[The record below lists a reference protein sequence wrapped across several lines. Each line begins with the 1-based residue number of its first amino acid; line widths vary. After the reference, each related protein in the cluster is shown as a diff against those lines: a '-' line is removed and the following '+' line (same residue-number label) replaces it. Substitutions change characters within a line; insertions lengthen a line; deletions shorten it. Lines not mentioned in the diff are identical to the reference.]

1 MLPAIV
7 GGGLALLG
15 GLISSDA
22 QQSAAEA
29 SANAQKEAARI
40 AAEEARFR
48 PVGVTTRFGTSKFTF
63 DDNGRLSGAGYTLD
77 PALAAIRDRMLSQA
91 GGQGMG
97 LTDQGLGAAQSLF
110 GLGQQYLAQSPQE
123 AAQRWMQSQQAVLQP
138 GREAALARTRQGL
151 FNTGRGGLGI
161 SQGGDLAATNPEMA
175 AYYNAIAQ
183 QDAQLAAQAQE
194 QGRAQ
199 TQFGAGLFGLGAQAA
214 QAGYSPFQT
223 QLGLAGKIEGMG
235 QSALDIG
242 STLGG
247 RAAQAGAQ
255 SGQSLLAGGL
265 GAARTMQAAN
275 QYSPFGAALS
285 GLGSNQQLIQGIQ
298 NWMSPSAAPDLSV
311 VGYNGPDRGLWF

>member
-1 MLPAIV
+1 MPWIAA
-7 GGGLALLG
+7 GASLLG
-15 GLISSDA
+15 GLVSSNA
-22 QQSAAEA
+22 NRQAAKT
-29 SANAQKEAARI
+29 SANAQTEAARI

-48 PVGVTTRFGTSKFTF
+48 PVGVTTRFGTSNFAF
-63 DDNGRLSGAGYTLD
+63 DENGRLAGAGYTLD

-97 LTDQGLGAAQSLF
+97 LADQGLGAAQNLF

-123 AAQRWMQSQQAVLQP
+123 AAQQWMQSQQAVLQP

-161 SQGGDLAATNPEMA
+161 SQGGNLAATNPEMA

-223 QLGLAGKIEGMG
+223 QLGLAGNIEGLG

-247 RAAQAGAQ
+247 RASQAGAQ

-275 QYSPFGAALS
+275 QTSGLGAAIS

-298 NWMSPSAAPDLSV
+298 NWMNPPAAPDLSV

>member
-1 MLPAIV
+1 MPFIAA
-7 GGGLALLG
+7 GAALLG
-15 GLISSDA
+15 GALSSNA
-22 QQSAAEA
+22 QRSAARTA
-29 SANAQKEAARI
+29 ANAQTEAARI

-48 PVGVTTRFGTSKFTF
+48 PVGVTTRFGTSNFTF
-63 DDNGRLSGAGYTLD
+63 DENGRLAGAGYTLD

-97 LTDQGLGAAQSLF
+97 LADQGLGAAQSLF

-123 AAQRWMQSQQAVLQP
+123 AAQQWMQSQQAVLQP
-138 GREAALARTRQGL
+138 AREAALARTRQGL

-223 QLGLAGKIEGMG
+223 QLGLAGNIEGMG

-247 RAAQAGAQ
+247 RASQAGAQ

-275 QYSPFGAALS
+275 QTSGLGAAIS
-285 GLGSNQQLIQGIQ
+285 GLGSNQQLIQGIK

>member
-1 MLPAIV
+1 MPFIAA
-7 GGGLALLG
+7 GAALLG
-15 GLISSDA
+15 GALSSNA
-22 QQSAAEA
+22 QRSAARTA
-29 SANAQKEAARI
+29 ANAQTEAARI

-48 PVGVTTRFGTSKFTF
+48 PVGVTTRFGTSNFTF
-63 DDNGRLSGAGYTLD
+63 DENGRLAGAGYTLD

-97 LTDQGLGAAQSLF
+97 LADQGLGAAQSLF
-110 GLGQQYLAQSPQE
+110 GLGEQYLAQSPQE
-123 AAQRWMQSQQAVLQP
+123 AAQQWMQAQQAVLQP

-223 QLGLAGKIEGMG
+223 QLGLAGNIEGMG

-247 RAAQAGAQ
+247 RASQAGAQ

-265 GAARTMQAAN
+265 GAARTMQTAN
-275 QYSPFGAALS
+275 QTSGLGAAIS
-285 GLGSNQQLIQGIQ
+285 GLGSNQQLIQGIK
-298 NWMSPSAAPDLSV
+298 NWMTPSAAPDLSV

>member
-1 MLPAIV
+1 MPWIAA
-7 GGGLALLG
+7 GASLLG
-15 GLISSDA
+15 GLVSSNA
-22 QQSAAEA
+22 NRQAAKA
-29 SANAQKEAARI
+29 SANAQIEAARI

-48 PVGVTTRFGTSKFTF
+48 PVGVTTRFGTSNFTF
-63 DDNGRLSGAGYTLD
+63 DENGRLTGAGYNLD

-97 LTDQGLGAAQSLF
+97 LADQGLGAAENLF

-123 AAQRWMQSQQAVLQP
+123 AAQQWMQSQQAVLQP

-223 QLGLAGKIEGMG
+223 QLGLAGNIEGMG

-247 RAAQAGAQ
+247 RASQAGAQ

-275 QYSPFGAALS
+275 QTSGLGAAIS
-285 GLGSNQQLIQGIQ
+285 GLGSNQQLIQGIK
-298 NWMSPSAAPDLSV
+298 NWMTPSAAPDLSV

>member
-1 MLPAIV
+1 MPFIAA
-7 GGGLALLG
+7 GAALLG
-15 GLISSDA
+15 GALSSNA
-22 QQSAAEA
+22 QRSAART
-29 SANAQKEAARI
+29 SANAQTEAARI

-48 PVGVTTRFGTSKFTF
+48 PVGVTTRFGTSNFTF
-63 DDNGRLSGAGYTLD
+63 DENGRLAGAGYTLD

-97 LTDQGLGAAQSLF
+97 LADQGLGAAQNLF

-123 AAQRWMQSQQAVLQP
+123 AAQQWMQSQQAVLQP

-223 QLGLAGKIEGMG
+223 QLGLAGNIEGMG

-247 RAAQAGAQ
+247 RASQAGAQ

-275 QYSPFGAALS
+275 QTSGLGAAIS
-285 GLGSNQQLIQGIQ
+285 GLGSNQQLIQGIK

>member
-1 MLPAIV
+1 MPFIAA
-7 GGGLALLG
+7 GAALLG
-15 GLISSDA
+15 GALSSNA
-22 QQSAAEA
+22 QRSAART
-29 SANAQKEAARI
+29 SANAQTEAARI

-48 PVGVTTRFGTSKFTF
+48 PVGVTTRFGTSNFTF
-63 DDNGRLSGAGYTLD
+63 DENGRLAGAGYNLD

-97 LTDQGLGAAQSLF
+97 LADQGLGAAQSLF
-110 GLGQQYLAQSPQE
+110 GLGEQYLAQSPQE
-123 AAQRWMQSQQAVLQP
+123 AAQQWMQSQQAVLQP

-223 QLGLAGKIEGMG
+223 QLGLAGNIEGMG

-247 RAAQAGAQ
+247 RASQAGAQ

-275 QYSPFGAALS
+275 QTSGLGAAIS
-285 GLGSNQQLIQGIQ
+285 GLGSNQQLIQGIK
-298 NWMSPSAAPDLSV
+298 NWMNPPTPDLSV
-311 VGYNGPDRGLWF
+311 VGYNGFDRGDVF

>member
-1 MLPAIV
+1 MPFIAA
-7 GGGLALLG
+7 GAALLG
-15 GLISSDA
+15 GALSSNA
-22 QQSAAEA
+22 QRSAARTA
-29 SANAQKEAARI
+29 ANAQTEAARI

-48 PVGVTTRFGTSKFTF
+48 PVGVTTRFGTSNFTF
-63 DDNGRLSGAGYTLD
+63 DENGRLAGAGYNLD

-97 LTDQGLGAAQSLF
+97 LADQGLGAAQNLF
-110 GLGQQYLAQSPQE
+110 GLGQQYLAQNPQE
-123 AAQRWMQSQQAVLQP
+123 AAQQWMQAQQAVLQP

-223 QLGLAGKIEGMG
+223 QLGLAGNIEGMG

-247 RAAQAGAQ
+247 RASQAGAQ

-275 QYSPFGAALS
+275 QTSGLGAAIS
-285 GLGSNQQLIQGIQ
+285 GLGSNQQLIQGIK
-298 NWMSPSAAPDLSV
+298 NWMTPSAAPDLSV

>member
-1 MLPAIV
+1 MPFIAA
-7 GGGLALLG
+7 GASLLG
-15 GLISSDA
+15 GLVSSNA
-22 QQSAAEA
+22 NRQAAKA
-29 SANAQKEAARI
+29 SANAQKEAARL

-48 PVGVTTRFGTSKFTF
+48 PIGVTTRFGTSNFTF
-63 DDNGRLSGAGYTLD
+63 DENGRLAGAGYNLD

-97 LTDQGLGAAQSLF
+97 LADQGLGAAQNLF

-123 AAQRWMQSQQAVLQP
+123 AAQQWMQSQQAVLQP

-223 QLGLAGKIEGMG
+223 QLGLARNIEGMG

-242 STLGG
+242 SALGG
-247 RAAQAGAQ
+247 RASQAGAQ

-265 GAARTMQAAN
+265 GAAKTMQAAN
-275 QYSPFGAALS
+275 QTSPFGAALS

>member
-1 MLPAIV
+1 MPWIAA
-7 GGGLALLG
+7 GASLLG
-15 GLISSDA
+15 GLVSSNA
-22 QQSAAEA
+22 NRQAAKT
-29 SANAQKEAARI
+29 SANAQTEAARI

-48 PVGVTTRFGTSKFTF
+48 PVGVTTRFGTSNFTF
-63 DDNGRLSGAGYTLD
+63 DENGRLAGAGYTID

-97 LTDQGLGAAQSLF
+97 LADQGLGAAQSLF
-110 GLGQQYLAQSPQE
+110 GLGEQYLAQSPQE
-123 AAQRWMQSQQAVLQP
+123 AAQQWMQSQQAVLQP
-138 GREAALARTRQGL
+138 AREAALARTRQGL

-199 TQFGAGLFGLGAQAA
+199 TQFGAGLFGLGSQAA
-214 QAGYSPFQT
+214 AAGYSPFQT
-223 QLGLAGKIEGMG
+223 QLGLAGNIEGMG

-247 RAAQAGAQ
+247 RASQAGAQ

-275 QYSPFGAALS
+275 QTSGLGAAIS

-298 NWMSPSAAPDLSV
+298 NWMSPPAPDLSV

>member
-1 MLPAIV
+1 MPWIAA
-7 GGGLALLG
+7 GASLLG
-15 GLISSDA
+15 GLVSSNA
-22 QQSAAEA
+22 NRQAAKT
-29 SANAQKEAARI
+29 SANAQAEAARI

-48 PVGVTTRFGTSKFTF
+48 PVGVTTRFGTSNFTF
-63 DDNGRLSGAGYTLD
+63 DENGRLAGAGYTLD

-97 LTDQGLGAAQSLF
+97 LADQGLGAAQSLF
-110 GLGQQYLAQSPQE
+110 GLGEQYLAQSPQE
-123 AAQRWMQSQQAVLQP
+123 AAQQWMQSQQAVLQP

-223 QLGLAGKIEGMG
+223 QLGLAGNIEGMG

-247 RAAQAGAQ
+247 RASQAGAQ

-275 QYSPFGAALS
+275 QTSGLGAAIS
-285 GLGSNQQLIQGIQ
+285 GLGSNQQLIQGIK
-298 NWMSPSAAPDLSV
+298 NWMNPPTPDLSV
-311 VGYNGPDRGLWF
+311 VGYNGFDRGDVF

>member
-1 MLPAIV
+1 MPFIAA
-7 GGGLALLG
+7 GAALLG
-15 GLISSDA
+15 GALSSNA
-22 QQSAAEA
+22 QRSAARTA
-29 SANAQKEAARI
+29 ANAQTEAARI

-48 PVGVTTRFGTSKFTF
+48 PVGVTTRFGTSNFTF
-63 DDNGRLSGAGYTLD
+63 DENGRLAGAGYNLD

-97 LTDQGLGAAQSLF
+97 LADQGLGAAQNLF

-123 AAQRWMQSQQAVLQP
+123 AAQQWMQSQQAVLQP
-138 GREAALARTRQGL
+138 AREAALARTRQGL

-223 QLGLAGKIEGMG
+223 QLGLAGNIEGMG

-247 RAAQAGAQ
+247 RASQAGAQ

-275 QYSPFGAALS
+275 QTS
-285 GLGSNQQLIQGIQ
+285 GLGAAISGLASNQQLTQGIA
-298 NWMSPSAAPDLSV
+298 NWLNKPSAAPDLSV

>member
-1 MLPAIV
+1 MPWIAA
-7 GGGLALLG
+7 GASLLG
-15 GLISSDA
+15 GLVSSNA
-22 QQSAAEA
+22 NRQAAKT
-29 SANAQKEAARI
+29 SANAQAEAARI

-48 PVGVTTRFGTSKFTF
+48 PVGVTTRFGTSNFTF
-63 DDNGRLSGAGYTLD
+63 DENGRLAGAGYTLD

-97 LTDQGLGAAQSLF
+97 LADQGLGAAQNLF

-123 AAQRWMQSQQAVLQP
+123 AAQQWMQSQQAVLQP
-138 GREAALARTRQGL
+138 AREAALARTRQGL

-223 QLGLAGKIEGMG
+223 QLGLAGNIEGMG

-247 RAAQAGAQ
+247 RASQAGAQ

-275 QYSPFGAALS
+275 QTSGLGAAIS
-285 GLGSNQQLIQGIQ
+285 GLGSNQQLIQGIK
-298 NWMSPSAAPDLSV
+298 NWMSTPAPDLSV

>member
-1 MLPAIV
+1 MPFIAA
-7 GGGLALLG
+7 GAALLG
-15 GLISSDA
+15 GALSSNA
-22 QQSAAEA
+22 QRSAARTA
-29 SANAQKEAARI
+29 ANAQTEAARI

-48 PVGVTTRFGTSKFTF
+48 PVGVTTRFGTSNFTF
-63 DDNGRLSGAGYTLD
+63 DENGRLSGAGYTLD

-97 LTDQGLGAAQSLF
+97 LADQGLGAAENLF

-123 AAQRWMQSQQAVLQP
+123 AAQQWMQSQQAVLQP

-223 QLGLAGKIEGMG
+223 QLGLAGNIEGLG

-242 STLGG
+242 SALGG
-247 RAAQAGAQ
+247 RASQAGAQ

-265 GAARTMQAAN
+265 GAAKTMQAAN
-275 QYSPFGAALS
+275 QTSGLGAAIS
-285 GLGSNQQLIQGIQ
+285 GLGSNQQLIQGIK

>member
-1 MLPAIV
+1 MLPALI
-7 GGGLALLG
+7 GGGLSLLG
-15 GLISSDA
+15 GLLGSNA
-22 QQSAAEA
+22 QRSAART
-29 SANAQKEAARI
+29 SANAQTEAARI

-48 PVGVTTRFGTSKFTF
+48 PVGVTTRFGTSNFTF
-63 DDNGRLSGAGYTLD
+63 DENGRLAGAGYTLD

-97 LTDQGLGAAQSLF
+97 LADQGLGAAQNLS

-123 AAQRWMQSQQAVLQP
+123 AAQQWMQSQQAVLQP
-138 GREAALARTRQGL
+138 AREAALARTRQGL

-223 QLGLAGKIEGMG
+223 QLGLAGNIEGMG

-247 RAAQAGAQ
+247 RASQAGAQ

-275 QYSPFGAALS
+275 QTSPFGAAIS
-285 GLGSNQQLIQGIQ
+285 GLGSNQQLIQGIK

>member
-1 MLPAIV
+1 MPWIAA
-7 GGGLALLG
+7 GASLLG
-15 GLISSDA
+15 GLVSSNA
-22 QQSAAEA
+22 QRQAAKT
-29 SANAQKEAARI
+29 SANAQTEAARI

-48 PVGVTTRFGTSKFTF
+48 PVGVTTRFGTSNFTF
-63 DDNGRLSGAGYTLD
+63 DENGRLSGAGYTLD

-97 LTDQGLGAAQSLF
+97 LADQGLGAAENLF

-123 AAQRWMQSQQAVLQP
+123 AAQQWMQSQQAVLQP

-183 QDAQLAAQAQE
+183 QDAQLAALAQE

-223 QLGLAGKIEGMG
+223 QLGLAGNIEGMG

-247 RAAQAGAQ
+247 RASQAGAQ
-255 SGQSLLAGGL
+255 SGRNLLAGGL
-265 GAARTMQAAN
+265 GAAETMQKAY
-275 QYSPFGAALS
+275 QTSPFGAAIS
-285 GLGSNQQLIQGIQ
+285 GLGSNQQFTQGVK
-298 NWMSPSAAPDLSV
+298 NWFSTPAPDLSV

>member
-1 MLPAIV
+1 MPFIAA
-7 GGGLALLG
+7 GAALLG
-15 GLISSDA
+15 GALSSNA
-22 QQSAAEA
+22 QRSAARTA
-29 SANAQKEAARI
+29 ANAQTEAARI

-48 PVGVTTRFGTSKFTF
+48 PVGVTTRFGTSNFTF
-63 DDNGRLSGAGYTLD
+63 DENGRLAGAGYTLD

-97 LTDQGLGAAQSLF
+97 LADQGLGAAENLF

-123 AAQRWMQSQQAVLQP
+123 AAQQWMQSQQAVLQP

-223 QLGLAGKIEGMG
+223 QLGLAGNIEGMG

-247 RAAQAGAQ
+247 RASQAGAQ

-275 QYSPFGAALS
+275 QTSGLGAAIS

-298 NWMSPSAAPDLSV
+298 NWMNKPSAAPDLSV